1 MGDIYCHFQ
10 ESTGAFIILYCSLIL
25 TSNSWPVPGKGIM
38 EINSQLLQQY
48 FPVCVA
54 VIGMLEYDS
63 YSLGFNP
70 W

>member
-10 ESTGAFIILYCSLIL
+10 ESSGALIILYNSLIL
-25 TSNSWPVPGKGIM
+25 TSNSWPVPVKGII
-38 EINSQLLQQY
+38 EINSLLLQQY

-63 YSLGFNP
+63 CSLGFNP

>member
-1 MGDIYCHFQ
+1 MEDIYCDFQ
-10 ESTGAFIILYCSLIL
+10 EGSGTFIILDCSLIL